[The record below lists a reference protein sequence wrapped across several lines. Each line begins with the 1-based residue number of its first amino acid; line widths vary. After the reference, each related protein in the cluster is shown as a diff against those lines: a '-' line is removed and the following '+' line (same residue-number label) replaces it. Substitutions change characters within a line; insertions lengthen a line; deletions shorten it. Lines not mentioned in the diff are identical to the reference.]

1 MANRNDILKCLGT
14 FPKKINLSL
23 KELTSEDMGDHERK
37 LIEYTIETCE
47 LKVFNK
53 KNNSSIWF
61 YVIL

>member
-1 MANRNDILKCLGT
+1 MKNGKYRQTDMYDATNIDTDIL
-14 FPKKINLSL
+14 
-23 KELTSEDMGDHERK
+23 
-37 LIEYTIETCE
+37 LIPFNSTCE

>member
-1 MANRNDILKCLGT
+1 MQDFTGYGSKTSKGIGRTEYFKR
-14 FPKKINLSL
+14 
-23 KELTSEDMGDHERK
+23 KEKGMK
-37 LIEYTIETCE
+37 YIITCE